1 MRCRKIFLVVLTPGR
16 ISVTASV
23 RVIFRLQ

>member
-1 MRCRKIFLVVLTPGR
+1 MRCMKIFQVVLAPGR